1 MSFHFGQ
8 NGIHQKKL
16 KRVSA
21 GEDVQEMEPSDSV
34 DENANW
40 YNRYEVQYGDCL
52 QNYEE
57 KYHVTQ
63 QSHSWACTLMKPEL
77 KNTHTP

>member
-1 MSFHFGQ
+1 MRQRTKQTFFQRKHTDGQQKHEKMFNITHYQRNTNQNHNEVSFHFGQ

-34 DENANW
+34 DENAN
-40 YNRYEVQYGDCL
+40 
-52 QNYEE
+52 
-57 KYHVTQ
+57 
-63 QSHSWACTLMKPEL
+63 
-77 KNTHTP
+77 